1 MRLKESKLLRVFL
14 ICLML
19 VSIFSTFSFAYNAD
33 KLDLPKPNYEFYFF
47 DETGSVSESTKSHII
62 NINKELYEK
71 TKAQIAVV
79 VVNGKRLED
88 ESGQDTITEDQFG
101 LELLRKWGVGGAKE
115 NNGALLLVI
124 PSKSRVTIQVGYGLE
139 GAITD
144 GTAGEILDTYALPYF
159 REDNYDEGILNSF
172 NAMVSRVTDEY
183 NITIDGTQAQP
194 GPTDTSSESTVN
206 PFLVIIIMALFII
219 DWIFFKGFF
228 TFTLLRMFAG
238 GGRRGGGGG
247 FGGGSGGF
255 GGGSSGSSGG
265 GGSAGGGGA
274 SRGW

>member
-1 MRLKESKLLRVFL
+1 MRLKKSKLLKLFL

-33 KLDLPKPNYEFYFF
+33 KLDLPKPNYEFYVF
-47 DETGSVSESTKSHII
+47 DETNSVSDSTRSHII

-71 TKAQIAVV
+71 TKTQIAVV
-79 VVNGKRLED
+79 VIDGKRLED
-88 ESGQDTITEDQFG
+88 EDRQDIVTEDQFG

-124 PSKSRVTIQVGYGLE
+124 PNKSTVTLQIGYGLE

-144 GTAGEILDTYALPYF
+144 GTAGEILDTYGLPYF
-159 REDNYDEGILNSF
+159 REGNYDEGILNSF
-172 NAMVSRVTDEY
+172 NAIVTRVTDEY

-194 GPTDTSSESTVN
+194 GPTSTDSEDGIS
-206 PFLVIIIMALFII
+206 PGMVILAIVLLLI

-228 TFTLLRMFAG
+228 TFTILRMFSNG
-238 GGRRGGGGG
+238 GGRGGGGG
-247 FGGGSGGF
+247 FGGGGG
-255 GGGSSGSSGG
+255 GSSGG